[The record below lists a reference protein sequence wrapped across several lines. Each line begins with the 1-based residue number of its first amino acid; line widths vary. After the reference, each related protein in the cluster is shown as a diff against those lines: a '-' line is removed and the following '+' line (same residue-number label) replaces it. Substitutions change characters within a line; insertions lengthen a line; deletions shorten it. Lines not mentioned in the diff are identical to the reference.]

1 MTHKSEQLRKKE
13 RMEVTL
19 PTLIEYYV
27 TSKQVK
33 GCSKK
38 TLLGFRSNLGKF
50 IKYLTQQGHSLKLT
64 ELSIHDARAYIASLQ
79 GTVTKYE
86 GHTLTPAKPGCTFSP
101 QTVHKHVT
109 TLRALSNW
117 LAQEGYT
124 KQSIFALLDL
134 PKLPKTKIE
143 VLSPEEIQQ
152 VLASINPS
160 TFMGARLYAMVVLM
174 LDSGL
179 RAGEVVG
186 LKLADIDWERG
197 VFKVLG
203 KGSKERFVP
212 MGATAKQVMLRYVQ
226 VFRPKPAR
234 PDADN
239 LFLSVDGYAL
249 TVNAIT
255 QIMKR
260 LAKNSGIKRLHAH
273 LLRHTCGVQY
283 LMVGGD
289 TKSLQMFLGHAS
301 PFMTHH
307 YEQFTDEQVMAQHR
321 KYSPI
326 DSLGDT
332 PRRFGKGKQA
342 APKQKPSE
350 ERLNTS
356 IVSR

>member
-1 MTHKSEQLRKKE
+1 MSRKSEQLQKKE
-13 RMEVTL
+13 RMEITL

-27 TSKQVK
+27 MSKQVK

-38 TLLGFRSNLGKF
+38 TLIGFRSNLGKF
-50 IKYLTQQGHSLKLT
+50 INYLTQQDHSLKLS
-64 ELSIHDARAYIASLQ
+64 ELTIHNARAFITSLQ

-86 GHTLTPAKPGCTFSP
+86 GHTLTPAKPGCTYSP

-109 TLRALSNW
+109 TLRAFSNW

-124 KQSIFALLDL
+124 KQPLFTLLDL
-134 PKLPKTKIE
+134 PKLPQKKIE

-160 TFMGARLYAMVVLM
+160 TCMGARLYAMVVLM

-179 RAGEVVG
+179 RAGEVIGV
-186 LKLADIDWERG
+186 KLADVDWDRG
-197 VFKVLG
+197 VFKVFG
-203 KGSKERFVP
+203 KGAKERFVP

-234 PDADN
+234 PDVDN
-239 LFLSVDGYAL
+239 VFLSVDGYPL

-289 TKSLQMFLGHAS
+289 TKSLQMFLGHSS

-326 DSLGDT
+326 DSLGVT
-332 PRRFGKGKQA
+332 PRRFSKTRTAAHKQNVPA
-342 APKQKPSE
+342 E
-350 ERLNTS
+350 
-356 IVSR
+356 

>member
-1 MTHKSEQLRKKE
+1 MSHKSERLRKQE
-13 RMEVTL
+13 RMEITL
-19 PTLIEYYV
+19 PTLIEYYI
-27 TSKQVK
+27 TSKRVK

-38 TLLGFRSNLGKF
+38 TLIGLTSNLGRF
-50 IKYLTQQGHSLKLT
+50 IRYLKQNQHSLKLANLT
-64 ELSIHDARAYIASLQ
+64 IHDARAYISSLQ

-86 GHTLTPAKPGCTFSP
+86 GHTLTPPKPNCTFSP
-101 QTVHKHVT
+101 ETVRKHAV
-109 TLRALSNW
+109 TLRAFSNW
-117 LAQEGYT
+117 LHQEGYT
-124 KQSIFALLDL
+124 NQPLLEMLEL
-134 PKLPKTKIE
+134 PKLPQTKIE
-143 VLSPEEIQQ
+143 VLSPEEIQK
-152 VLASINPS
+152 VLACINPS
-160 TFMGARLYAMVVLM
+160 TFMGSRLYAMVVLM
-174 LDSGL
+174 IDSGL

-186 LKLADIDWERG
+186 VKLADVDWERG

-212 MGATAKQVMLRYVQ
+212 LGGTAKQVLLRYVQ

-234 PDADN
+234 PDVDN
-239 LFLSVDGYAL
+239 VFLSVDGYPL

-307 YEQFTDEQVMAQHR
+307 YEQLTDEQVMAQHR

-326 DSLGDT
+326 DALGVS
-332 PRRFGKGKQA
+332 PRRFGKGNRSVRKEASPTQI
-342 APKQKPSE
+342 QNS
-350 ERLNTS
+350 
-356 IVSR
+356 

>member
-1 MTHKSEQLRKKE
+1 MSHKSELLRKKE
-13 RMEVTL
+13 RMEITL
-19 PTLIEYYV
+19 PTLIEYYI

-38 TLLGFRSNLGKF
+38 TLIGFSSNLGKF
-50 IKYLTQQGHSLKLT
+50 VRYLTQRNHSLKLDD
-64 ELSIHDARAYIASLQ
+64 LSIHDARAYIVSLQ

-86 GHTLTPAKPGCTFSP
+86 GHTLTPPKPGCTYSA
-101 QTVHKHVT
+101 QTLHKHVT
-109 TLRALSNW
+109 TLRAFSRW
-117 LAQEGYT
+117 LQQEGYT
-124 KQSIFALLDL
+124 RSTLFDTLEL

-143 VLSPEEIQQ
+143 VLSPLEIQQ

-160 TFMGARLYAMVVLM
+160 TLLGARLYAMIILM
-174 LDSGL
+174 IDSGL

-186 LKLADIDWERG
+186 VKLKDVEWERG
-197 VFKVLG
+197 LFKVMG

-212 MGATAKQVMLRYVQ
+212 LGATAKQVLLRYAQ
-226 VFRPKPAR
+226 AFRPKPAR
-234 PDADN
+234 ADVDN
-239 LFLSVDGYAL
+239 VFLSVDGYPL

-255 QIMKR
+255 HIMRR
-260 LAKNSGIKRLHAH
+260 LAKNSGITRLHAH

-307 YEQFTDEQVMAQHR
+307 YEQLTDEHVMAQHR

-326 DSLGDT
+326 DALGVS
-332 PRRFGKGKQA
+332 PRRFSKRNQSSTIAKN
-342 APKQKPSE
+342 S
-350 ERLNTS
+350 
-356 IVSR
+356 